1 MAVKIKKIGHYLS
14 KVNGQPI
21 INNEYAVDIDSE
33 RKKNK
38 QVLGVFKNNGIV
50 NTMHDS
56 LQSYMNKMS
65 SKNQSIFDL
74 LKNERNE
81 LSKIPNSVMKISDSP
96 PKSIMPTM
104 PIMPKS
110 IMPKSI
116 MPKSIMPTM
125 PTMPIMPSMPINVMT
140 NAKKMIMKNKTRKL
154 NNGISSKLFDFTNI
168 EQAPDPNPKPKP
180 KPKSRPKPRPRVRNI
195 NISRKKIRTRASR
208 RNRKRL

>member
-1 MAVKIKKIGHYLS
+1 MALKIKKTGHYLS

-21 INNEYAVDIDSE
+21 INDEYAVDIDSE

-38 QVLGVFKNNGIV
+38 QVLGMFKKNGIV

-81 LSKIPNSVMKISDSP
+81 LSKIPISVMNISDSP
-96 PKSIMPTM
+96 PKSIN
-104 PIMPKS
+104 PINV
-110 IMPKSI
+110 
-116 MPKSIMPTM
+116 
-125 PTMPIMPSMPINVMT
+125 MPINVMPMLT
-140 NAKKMIMKNKTRKL
+140 NAKKMVMKKKTRKL
-154 NNGISSKLFDFTNI
+154 VNGISSKLFDFTNI

-180 KPKSRPKPRPRVRNI
+180 KPKPI
-195 NISRKKIRTRASR
+195 NKSHKRRRRRASR
-208 RNRKRL
+208 KNHRRL